1 MINESEIRFKE
12 ICLSKKYKIIHATK
26 DEDIYEHW
34 DWQIINPKTKK
45 VSLVDVKGAR
55 KKSRSDNKLDY
66 NITWLEI
73 KNVRGEN
80 GSLFGKADYIAF
92 EQKDYFL
99 IVKRVDLIFWIKSK
113 ITDKNFVKYSKDA
126 KYRYYRREGRQDII
140 TMVVIS
146 DIERDLNCWKFS

>member
-45 VSLVDVKGAR
+45 ASLVDVKGAR

-146 DIERDLNCWKFS
+146 DIERDLNCWRFS